1 MTSPREQ
8 GGGGGVEGGDRGA
21 VLDHVAQLGVAVLA
35 QRLGERQR
43 LGRVAEDLGDLLLLQ
58 LQVGGQL
65 GHRRAPAQLPFE
77 AAPGLGHPGQ
87 QVAGVDRQ
95 PHGAAGVGDAAGDG
109 LADPPGGVGRELE
122 ALAPV
127 ELLDRVH
134 QAQVALLDQVQQ
146 RQLGGLVLLGDGD
159 HQAQVGLDEGLGRL
173 VAVTDQAAQLPLAG
187 RGDRLRPRPARP
199 GPRRP
204 ASMAW
209 ARRASSSLVS
219 RACLPMSFR

>member
-1 MTSPREQ
+1 M
-8 GGGGGVEGGDRGA
+8 
-21 VLDHVAQLGVAVLA
+21 
-35 QRLGERQR
+35 
-43 LGRVAEDLGDLLLLQ
+43 AEDLGDLLLLQ

-65 GHRRAPAQLPFE
+65 GDRRAPAQLAFE
-77 AAPGLGHPGQ
+77 AAPGLGHPGE
-87 QVAGVDRQ
+87 QVAGVDRE

-109 LADPPGGVGRELE
+109 LADPPGGVGGELE

-134 QAQVALLDQVQQ
+134 QAQVALLDQVEQ

-173 VAVTDQAAQLPLAG
+173 VAVADQAAQLPLAG
-187 RGDRLRPRPARP
+187 RGDPLAPASSARAS
-199 GPRRP
+199 RP